1 VTYEII
7 SKETEDTPNF
17 AEEGSFITA
26 LSDVVTNAIE
36 TVQNFDKE
44 NEHGPF
50 NSYVCN
56 ESRKLPF
63 LTINY
68 VRL

>member
-36 TVQNFDKE
+36 IQNFDKE
-44 NEHGPF
+44 NEHG
-50 NSYVCN
+50 SV
-56 ESRKLPF
+56 
-63 LTINY
+63 
-68 VRL
+68 